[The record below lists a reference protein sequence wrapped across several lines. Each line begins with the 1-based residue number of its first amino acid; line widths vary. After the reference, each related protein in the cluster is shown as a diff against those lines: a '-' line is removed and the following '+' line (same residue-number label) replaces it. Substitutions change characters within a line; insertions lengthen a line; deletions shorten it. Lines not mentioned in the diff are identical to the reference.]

1 MLLACR
7 GNTARP
13 ALRQQTESRLLAWG
27 GCVLYAQT
35 FGCATCGIEGVP
47 ITVEV
52 DLSNGLPA
60 FEIVGL
66 ADTAV
71 REARE
76 RVRAAVRNAGF
87 EFPARRITANLAP
100 ADMRKEGAAL
110 DLPLALGLLAGTGQ
124 LQPDDIRGVV
134 SMGELSLEGL
144 VRPVP
149 GVLAMVDAC
158 RKAGIQTVYVPQENL
173 QEAALVSGVQAFGVA
188 SLQELM
194 EHLQKKKLLAPAE
207 AGVLPG
213 ILPPVLT
220 GGDFAEVQG
229 QQGAKRALEIAAAGK
244 HNVLLSGPPGT
255 GKTMLAQ
262 RLPSI
267 LPTLTPEE
275 ALEVTR
281 IYSVAGLLPRDA
293 GLIQQRPFRRPHHT
307 ISCAGLVGGGSVPRP
322 GEITLS
328 HRGVLFLDEL
338 PEFSRQVLEVLRQPL
353 EEGRVSIARAQG
365 NYTYPASVLLVAARN
380 PCPCGWFGS
389 SGPHICNCSDGEIRR
404 YQKRLSGPLLDRI
417 DLRVEVAA
425 LSYGE
430 MKSKAPTESSECIRS
445 RVEMARERQKQRF
458 ESDGTL
464 VNAAMTHSQILKYC
478 RLSVDAEKLLAQA
491 FQKLGMSAR
500 SHDRLLKVART
511 IADLDSSDGI
521 EMQHIAEAV
530 QLRGGEEMEGL

>member
-1 MLLACR
+1 M
-7 GNTARP
+7 
-13 ALRQQTESRLLAWG
+13 G

-521 EMQHIAEAV
+521 EMKHIAEAV

>member
-1 MLLACR
+1 M
-7 GNTARP
+7 
-13 ALRQQTESRLLAWG
+13 
-27 GCVLYAQT
+27 YAQT

-76 RVRAAVRNAGF
+76 RVRAAVKNAGF

-124 LQPDDIRGVV
+124 LQPDDIRGIV

-173 QEAALVSGVQAFGVA
+173 QEAALVNGVQAFGVT
-188 SLQELM
+188 SLQALM
-194 EHLQKKKLLAPAE
+194 EHLQKKKLLLPADAAE
-207 AGVLPG
+207 MAQTMS
-213 ILPPVLT
+213 PVSA

-255 GKTMLAQ
+255 GKTMLAR

-281 IYSVAGLLPRDA
+281 IYSIAGLLPREA
-293 GLIQQRPFRRPHHT
+293 GLVQQRPFRQPHHT
-307 ISCAGLVGGGSVPRP
+307 ISMAGLVGGGSVPRP

-365 NYTYPASVLLVAARN
+365 NYTFPASFLLIAARN

-389 SGPHICNCSDGEIRR
+389 QGPHICKCSDGEIRR

-417 DLRVEVAA
+417 DLRVEVAP

-430 MKSKAPTESSECIRS
+430 MKSSVKTESSACIRQ
-445 RVEMARERQKQRF
+445 RVERARARQKERF
-458 ESDGTL
+458 GAGGTL
-464 VNAAMTHSQILKYC
+464 VNAAMTHSQILRYC
-478 RLSVDAEKLLAQA
+478 HLSTEAERLLAQA

-521 EMQHIAEAV
+521 EAQHIAEAV
-530 QLRGGEEMEGL
+530 QLRGGEDLEGL

>member
-1 MLLACR
+1 M
-7 GNTARP
+7 
-13 ALRQQTESRLLAWG
+13 G

-365 NYTYPASVLLVAARN
+365 NYTYPASVLLIAARN
-380 PCPCGWFGS
+380 PCPCS
-389 SGPHICNCSDGEIRR
+389 
-404 YQKRLSGPLLDRI
+404 
-417 DLRVEVAA
+417 
-425 LSYGE
+425 
-430 MKSKAPTESSECIRS
+430 
-445 RVEMARERQKQRF
+445 
-458 ESDGTL
+458 
-464 VNAAMTHSQILKYC
+464 
-478 RLSVDAEKLLAQA
+478 
-491 FQKLGMSAR
+491 
-500 SHDRLLKVART
+500 
-511 IADLDSSDGI
+511 
-521 EMQHIAEAV
+521 
-530 QLRGGEEMEGL
+530 